1 MSHILS
7 KKEFS
12 IGYGNVKKVVIGKF
26 KPLVFIG
33 GPCAIESLEHCLKI
47 GSLIKKICNRLKVQ
61 FIFKACYIV

>member
-1 MSHILS
+1 MIINSL

-12 IGYGNVKKVVIGKF
+12 IGYGNVKKIVIGKF

-47 GSLIKKICNRLKVQ
+47 GSSIKNSIY
-61 FIFKACYIV
+61 F